1 MERNKGCMLRFFNIK
16 FNGSDIQFIL
26 EIRLTSKFWLFLF
39 LKFEVEIVTNN
50 LSISEISLNMTKQT
64 LRHTYLDTHSRHG
77 SCMKTYQSVFHLSD
91 TLAAELKQLGLP

>member
-39 LKFEVEIVTNN
+39 LKFEVEIVMKN
-50 LSISEISLNMTKQT
+50 LSISEISQYDKTNPE
-64 LRHTYLDTHSRHG
+64 THLFG
-77 SCMKTYQSVFHLSD
+77 SSL
-91 TLAAELKQLGLP
+91 